1 MQTKKT
7 KLAIAIGSIG
17 LFMGAA
23 QLAHAGLVEV
33 NVGAKVPTFSTDIS
47 GPGSDSQPFFAPDVR
62 WTPGENIGSQ
72 ASVRF
77 NLGGRDSDPARF
89 TTNAIDV
96 NNFVFVSRNPIVGAY
111 TAAPTFTLAAAN
123 PAVTA
128 AQASIVDAAV
138 SAATAPDAERI
149 AAINA
154 AAAALSA
161 NFSASTPAE
170 ITAATAA
177 AQAALATPAA
187 AEAAAA
193 ATAIVNALVGIND
206 PAAQASFPLAAFVTA
221 PVPGGTAL
229 APVLM
234 TNGDVPAGGWY
245 DGAGNQS
252 IGRIFQS
259 VQSGGVGSFD
269 VSVLVNLPLRGDAD
283 GEANGLTGDS
293 IVLSLNTGKYI
304 DTANTPVPYSTGPLL
319 DTNVDITNL
328 KAQGFDGEPVEG
340 YSAAGTINMIV
351 SVQQGGVTRDSGNTG
366 NSNRTLYAASANPLQ
381 FAGFPGL
388 NGGTAQ
394 ATFPTTVNLAA
405 EELRFS
411 GNHGVPGWYSNDLD
425 LPAASDLFNHI
436 GSFRFDLANL
446 TGTAQKQYNDWSV
459 GGPNGGNIPY
469 GQISDPIGNPYALT
483 AGDTIGL
490 TIAVADNLSNA
501 LAPFTGAGAYFL
513 RSGTGDCTGN
523 FGGTDVALTVDVE
536 NGTASNAS
544 APLIS
549 GTTYTVCA
557 RANGTS
563 EIVPHTVNVTATLNN
578 IEPTYQNPTFG
589 PTTLGTW
596 VRNGC
601 DATFFNVPGNGPAA
615 TGVDKGF
622 LRFTNTTAAATPGN
636 VRAKVWAQNGELL
649 GSGKLLATTGT
660 AGLTGSLTGHQTG
673 VYNAHDVARAIGLSP
688 EGDAVNVF
696 PGQRVRVVLSGGF
709 ATCEG
714 QNMIASPAGVLTN
727 VTVTTNA
734 NTNSINDAGRQG
746 FAGNNSN

>member
-47 GPGSDSQPFFAPDVR
+47 GPGSDNQPFFAPDVR
-62 WTPGENIGSQ
+62 WTPGENIGNN

-77 NLGGRDSDPARF
+77 NLGGKDGDPARF
-89 TTNAIDV
+89 ATNAIDV
-96 NNFVFVSRNPIVGAY
+96 NNFVLVARTPIANAY
-111 TAAPTFTLAAAN
+111 TAAPT
-123 PAVTA
+123 VT
-128 AQASIVDAAV
+128 QAAAV
-138 SAATAPDAERI
+138 STALLPAEQTVLGTALVQAVNSTVAQRLAAVNAAVAAATVGGAVLAPAGVLNTVDA
-149 AAINA
+149 NGQ
-154 AAAALSA
+154 
-161 NFSASTPAE
+161 
-170 ITAATAA
+170 TAMTAA
-177 AQAALATPAA
+177 AQAQLHPADSAVA
-187 AEAAAA
+187 AQI
-193 ATAIVNALVGIND
+193 TAALVASAGTKD
-206 PAAQASFPLAAFVTA
+206 GFPATDIAGHVAA
-221 PVPGGTAL
+221 GSY
-229 APVLM
+229 
-234 TNGDVPAGGWY
+234 TNGDSALWMDSTLAP
-245 DGAGNQS
+245 NS
-252 IGRIFQS
+252 FGRIFQS
-259 VQSGGVGSFD
+259 TTSGGVNSFD
-269 VSVLVNLPLRGDAD
+269 VTVLVRTPLTGDAD
-283 GEANGLTGDS
+283 AEANGLTGDS

-304 DTANTPVPYSTGPLL
+304 DVSNNPVTFGTGPLL

-328 KAQGFDGEPVEG
+328 KAQGFDGTTVDG
-340 YSAAGTINMIV
+340 YPASGTINMIV

-381 FAGFPGL
+381 FIGFPGL
-388 NGGTAQ
+388 AGSNA
-394 ATFPTTVNLAA
+394 AASFPTTINLAA

-411 GNHGVPGWYSNDLD
+411 GNHGIATWYSNDLD
-425 LPAASDLFNHI
+425 LPAQSDLFNHI

-446 TGTAQKQYNDWSV
+446 TGTAQKSYNDWSV

-490 TIAVADNLSNA
+490 TIAVAGNLSNA

-513 RSGTGDCTGN
+513 RSGAGDCTGA
-523 FGGTDVALTVDVE
+523 FGGSDVALTVNVE
-536 NGTASNAS
+536 DGTASNAS
-544 APLIS
+544 ASLIS

-563 EIVPHTVNVTATLNN
+563 EIVPHTANVTATLNN

-636 VRAKVWAQNGELL
+636 VRARVWGQDGREV
-649 GSGKLLATTGT
+649 GTGKLLATTGS
-660 AGLTGSLTGHQTG
+660 AGLNGSLTGHQTG

-688 EGDAVNVF
+688 ENDSVNVF
-696 PGQRVRVVLSGGF
+696 PGERVRVVLSGGF

-734 NTNSINDAGRQG
+734 NTNSINTAGREG

>member
-47 GPGSDSQPFFAPDVR
+47 GPGSDNQPFFAPDVR

-77 NLGGRDSDPARF
+77 NLGGKDGDPARF
-89 TTNAIDV
+89 ATNAIDV
-96 NNFVFVSRNPIVGAY
+96 NNFVLVVRGTHLPGAWLADPS
-111 TAAPTFTLAAAN
+111 AATTTLTGASSAQAASVLVAAAN
-123 PAVTA
+123 AAPNATTAQLVT
-128 AQASIVDAAV
+128 
-138 SAATAPDAERI
+138 
-149 AAINA
+149 AINA
-154 AAAALSA
+154 GIAAVEGVAPGTDLATVA
-161 NFSASTPAE
+161 GTPALL
-170 ITAATAA
+170 TAFNTAVDAGAGMSAGAGAATAA
-177 AQAALATPAA
+177 ALAALPAA
-187 AEAAAA
+187 TSLSTGTFA
-193 ATAIVNALVGIND
+193 ATAGRVVAGSYTNGNLVG
-206 PAAQASFPLAAFVTA
+206 A
-221 PVPGGTAL
+221 PWFLDSGTQI
-229 APVLM
+229 
-234 TNGDVPAGGWY
+234 T
-245 DGAGNQS
+245 
-252 IGRIFQS
+252 RIFQS

-269 VSVLVNLPLRGDAD
+269 VSVLVNVPLRGDAD

-304 DTANTPVPYSTGPLL
+304 DTANTPVPFGTGALL

-328 KAQGFDGEPVEG
+328 KAQGFDGNPVEG

-351 SVQQGGVTRDSGNTG
+351 SVQQGGQTRDTANTG

-388 NGGTAQ
+388 AGSTAQ
-394 ATFPTTVNLAA
+394 ASFPTTVNLAA

-425 LPAASDLFNHI
+425 LPAASNLFNHI

-446 TGTAQKQYNDWSV
+446 TGTAQKQYNDWTV
-459 GGPNGGNIPY
+459 GGVNGGNIPY

-490 TIAVADNLSNA
+490 TINVAGNLANA

-523 FGGTDVALTVDVE
+523 FGGTDVALTVNVE

-636 VRAKVWAQNGELL
+636 VRARVWGQDGREV
-649 GSGKLLATTGT
+649 GTGKLLATTGS

-688 EGDAVNVF
+688 ENDSVNVF
-696 PGQRVRVVLSGGF
+696 PGERVRVVLSGGF

-734 NTNSINDAGRQG
+734 NTNSIDAAGRQG